1 MAPHRSALSRRNLS
15 AGRFQKSL
23 RHFTVYCL
31 LLSLIL
37 PCSAVFAEDS
47 SHSVRVGMFPS
58 KGYYE
63 VDQDG
68 RRSGFGYDFLQM
80 MAQHAN
86 FSYTYIDDVPVW
98 SQMEDMLENGDLD
111 MLTGVQKTPETEAR
125 FSFSASPVGSSYT
138 MITVKSGNDS
148 VSPGDY
154 ATYSGL
160 KVGVIRGNAHARK
173 FEAFAR
179 EKQISYQLLEY
190 ENWGALQTALQSGG
204 VDMAVTSSLRPLE
217 NEWIIEQF
225 NPSPYYLM
233 MRKNDTQLISEVNQ
247 AMKQLDVSSPN
258 WRTELYNRYYTS
270 DSGDKIQF
278 SAEERA
284 FLRANKQTVFQV
296 AVCPDNAPYSSVK
309 NGTAQGIIPDI
320 FKEIA
325 RRAGIQYQI
334 VAADTHQQYRDQIN
348 SGKIDL
354 IMDSGWDYSAAE
366 KKGYKLTNS
375 YISLP
380 IAQISKI
387 TGSEKPGVVAVPEGS
402 LLEELSKSSLAA
414 KYSFKQY
421 PSVSS
426 TIKAVSDGSCD
437 MAFVYYADAQQY
449 LASDARSQMK
459 ISLLPNQSVSL
470 SIASAARNDYLLL
483 SILSKSADSVK
494 GSFARDVVLNYTVSA
509 SEHINLL
516 DYLYLNPVWS
526 FVSTIFVGLLFLA
539 VLFNIYQRVWYKR
552 QKRLSANLAAAKL
565 DAESANAAKS
575 LFLSSMSHDL
585 RTPLNGI
592 LGFAKLAAE
601 ESDPLL
607 KQDYL
612 TKIRSSGDLLL
623 SLVNDTLEL
632 SRIESGKMTLD
643 AKAIDSHEL
652 IETVI
657 AAVKPSADQKNIRL
671 LTDFSAFPFGWV
683 CVDRSKVQKILLNLL
698 SNAVKYTPAGGTV
711 SFSVSLSEP
720 SQGPCNGHIVIED
733 TGIGMSEEFLSR
745 LYEPFTQEHRMGP
758 DAADGTGLGL
768 SIVKKTVDFLGGSI
782 CVDSKIN
789 LGTRFTVDLPM
800 PPADGIDPT
809 SAQSEQDAVVLQGK
823 RVLLCEDNQINTEIA
838 VLLLKKHGILTD
850 CAPNGKAG
858 FELYASAPAG
868 TYDAVLLDI
877 RMPVMDGYDT
887 ARAIRSFPREDAA
900 SIPIIAMT
908 ADAFENDVK
917 KCSEAGMNDHIPKP
931 IDPALLEQ
939 ALKKAFAKPP
949 QA

>member
-1 MAPHRSALSRRNLS
+1 MRQKYNTPHRTHIVKTRLDDDEYELFQKQCAAYGISQAEMIRQSLTRLQIKPVIHVSVVDDKMLAAIGDLTAAYGKIGGNLNQIARFLNECGAPYNALS
-15 AGRFQKSL
+15 
-23 RHFTVYCL
+23 
-31 LLSLIL
+31 
-37 PCSAVFAEDS
+37 
-47 SHSVRVGMFPS
+47 
-58 KGYYE
+58 
-63 VDQDG
+63 
-68 RRSGFGYDFLQM
+68 
-80 MAQHAN
+80 
-86 FSYTYIDDVPVW
+86 
-98 SQMEDMLENGDLD
+98 
-111 MLTGVQKTPETEAR
+111 
-125 FSFSASPVGSSYT
+125 
-138 MITVKSGNDS
+138 
-148 VSPGDY
+148 
-154 ATYSGL
+154 
-160 KVGVIRGNAHARK
+160 
-173 FEAFAR
+173 
-179 EKQISYQLLEY
+179 
-190 ENWGALQTALQSGG
+190 
-204 VDMAVTSSLRPLE
+204 
-217 NEWIIEQF
+217 
-225 NPSPYYLM
+225 
-233 MRKNDTQLISEVNQ
+233 SEV
-247 AMKQLDVSSPN
+247 
-258 WRTELYNRYYTS
+258 R
-270 DSGDKIQF
+270 
-278 SAEERA
+278 
-284 FLRANKQTVFQV
+284 
-296 AVCPDNAPYSSVK
+296 
-309 NGTAQGIIPDI
+309 
-320 FKEIA
+320 
-325 RRAGIQYQI
+325 
-334 VAADTHQQYRDQIN
+334 
-348 SGKIDL
+348 
-354 IMDSGWDYSAAE
+354 
-366 KKGYKLTNS
+366 
-375 YISLP
+375 
-380 IAQISKI
+380 
-387 TGSEKPGVVAVPEGS
+387 
-402 LLEELSKSSLAA
+402 
-414 KYSFKQY
+414 
-421 PSVSS
+421 
-426 TIKAVSDGSCD
+426 
-437 MAFVYYADAQQY
+437 
-449 LASDARSQMK
+449 
-459 ISLLPNQSVSL
+459 
-470 SIASAARNDYLLL
+470 
-483 SILSKSADSVK
+483 
-494 GSFARDVVLNYTVSA
+494 
-509 SEHINLL
+509 
-516 DYLYLNPVWS
+516 
-526 FVSTIFVGLLFLA
+526 
-539 VLFNIYQRVWYKR
+539 
-552 QKRLSANLAAAKL
+552 
-565 DAESANAAKS
+565 AAKS